1 MEKIL
6 SDLNIPLST
15 ILVNT
20 GDSTVTKDEDIRN
33 FNNLDVVGTEGSK
46 KQFIILVEKGREG
59 WNCRSLLG
67 IALFRSPSSKIFV
80 LQATMRCL
88 RKLTD
93 EQLKATVFLSKEN
106 MDTLDDE
113 LKKNYNMELKDLGKT
128 STAEKHTYKVR
139 VMPPERKIRMK
150 RIWHEYSL
158 VDKGY
163 SQPIDFG
170 ISAIDMSKYDSVMYE
185 KESLRLNMATKEK
198 KLDTSDSQMKFSEIS
213 LVGEIARYLN
223 ISCILVS
230 KIIRE
235 AVDGEDEILK
245 AINTH
250 NEILYDV
257 VIPKVFHALYEVK
270 GTQKSEDV
278 DMVLLRQPKDAGYY
292 EFSAKD
298 ELVVSKDNKV
308 FTPAEIQKSFHAD
321 TYCFDSK
328 PELECFKQY
337 ISSDKVKE
345 VYFTGMFTSNQGDLS
360 VHYYDPESKRVRQY
374 YPDFLALMD
383 DGTYQLI
390 EVKGDHM
397 IDNEVVLAK
406 KEAAEEMSIAS
417 GMRYLIYASSILMKR
432 IMLREIRCDKFRTYN
447 DKPRDPIVFHPGL
460 NVVLGTN
467 DAKNSIGKSTFLMIV
482 DFVFGGKDYVQ
493 KCTDVQE
500 MVKGHTIEFCFEF
513 DDGLHYYSRS
523 TIDTARVNRC
533 DEKYN
538 VVDTISLTTFYKELA
553 KGYHVDDSLSSFRG
567 MVNPYFRV
575 YQKENMD
582 EKAPLDIAKKGKA
595 EDAINEL
602 LKLFDMYDLVQEY
615 KQQEKANV
623 EQKDIY
629 SKSFKYDIVRKIGE
643 REYKANKARIL
654 ELQAEIEELEKT
666 TAEADLSLLGI
677 EDPRIIE
684 QIGLLKDELRKAN
697 RRLSKY
703 RSQLRVIS
711 ANRNNSTIGVDGDI
725 ELLREFFPDA
735 DIKHIK
741 EIESFHSRIQEILSD
756 EFSDAEAQ
764 VRSLISAAEDE
775 QAILEKEIRE
785 LGVSKDF
792 STQLFKKYA
801 DLRNE
806 LEELQ
811 RINNAHEKIK
821 EHDDAIEEAKENTKI
836 AIKDELAL
844 LQKKIN
850 DKMEALN
857 RYIYNDDS
865 ESPVISISED
875 GKKYEFFTPYDSGA
889 GTSCKG
895 LILFDLAILE
905 MTVLPALIH
914 DSDIHKRIEDYSFGK
929 ILDLYQQSGKQV
941 FISMDRQE
949 TFSSEIA
956 KKLEDAEVLYLSGNG
971 NELFG
976 KDWKKKSN
984 RK

>member
-1 MEKIL
+1 
-6 SDLNIPLST
+6 
-15 ILVNT
+15 
-20 GDSTVTKDEDIRN
+20 
-33 FNNLDVVGTEGSK
+33 
-46 KQFIILVEKGREG
+46 
-59 WNCRSLLG
+59 
-67 IALFRSPSSKIFV
+67 
-80 LQATMRCL
+80 
-88 RKLTD
+88 
-93 EQLKATVFLSKEN
+93 
-106 MDTLDDE
+106 
-113 LKKNYNMELKDLGKT
+113 
-128 STAEKHTYKVR
+128 
-139 VMPPERKIRMK
+139 
-150 RIWHEYSL
+150 
-158 VDKGY
+158 
-163 SQPIDFG
+163 
-170 ISAIDMSKYDSVMYE
+170 
-185 KESLRLNMATKEK
+185 
-198 KLDTSDSQMKFSEIS
+198 
-213 LVGEIARYLN
+213 
-223 ISCILVS
+223 
-230 KIIRE
+230 
-235 AVDGEDEILK
+235 
-245 AINTH
+245 
-250 NEILYDV
+250 
-257 VIPKVFHALYEVK
+257 
-270 GTQKSEDV
+270 
-278 DMVLLRQPKDAGYY
+278 
-292 EFSAKD
+292 
-298 ELVVSKDNKV
+298 
-308 FTPAEIQKSFHAD
+308 
-321 TYCFDSK
+321 
-328 PELECFKQY
+328 
-337 ISSDKVKE
+337 
-345 VYFTGMFTSNQGDLS
+345 
-360 VHYYDPESKRVRQY
+360 
-374 YPDFLALMD
+374 
-383 DGTYQLI
+383 
-390 EVKGDHM
+390 
-397 IDNEVVLAK
+397 
-406 KEAAEEMSIAS
+406 
-417 GMRYLIYASSILMKR
+417 
-432 IMLREIRCDKFRTYN
+432 MLREIRCDKFRTYN

-513 DDGLHYYSRS
+513 EDGLHYYSRS

-643 REYKANKARIL
+643 REYKANKTRIL
-654 ELQAEIEELEKT
+654 ELQAEIEKLEKT

-677 EDPRIIE
+677 EDPKIIE

-756 EFSDAEAQ
+756 EFSDAEDQ
-764 VRSLISAAEDE
+764 VKSLISAAEDE

-806 LEELQ
+806 LDELQ
-811 RINNAHEKIK
+811 KINNAHEKIK
-821 EHDDAIEEAKENTKI
+821 EHDDAIEEAKENTKV

-850 DKMEALN
+850 SKMESLN